1 MRRDHDAAEGAA
13 MKVIASTDRA
23 FKVMVKRITTRSNL
37 QGGAVET
44 TVRTILS
51 AVARGGDQALV
62 RYTKKYDKVSL
73 KPPQFRV
80 SPEQVKE
87 AYYQIR
93 KEEGDAL
100 RYAAQR
106 IMAFHER
113 QRSKT
118 WMYQDNGAT
127 LGQVVVPLDAVGL
140 YVPGGKAVYP
150 SSVLMCAIPA
160 KVAGVKRVVMCTPA
174 SKVGISPYLL
184 VAADI
189 AGVDEVYRIGGAQ
202 AIAAMAYGTKTI
214 ARVDK
219 IVGPGN
225 IFVARAKRLL
235 YGTVDIDMI
244 AGPSELLVIADEAA
258 NPVHVAADLLCEAEH
273 DEEARV
279 YLVTTSDRLAK
290 EVVRQVQD
298 QLKRL
303 NRMKIVA
310 KSLARYAVAFVV
322 ASMEEAIDLANDIAP
337 EHLTLSVDRPFDYL
351 EKVRHAGALFLGRY
365 TPPAV
370 ADYVAGP
377 NHVLPTG
384 GTARFFSPLSFD
396 DYVKKSNIIAY
407 SKEELVKVRDHL
419 SRIAHMEGLDAH
431 AKSVESRQV

>member
-1 MRRDHDAAEGAA
+1 
-13 MKVIASTDRA
+13 MKVLMSSDRA
-23 FKVMVKRITTRSNL
+23 FKAALRRVTSRSNL
-37 QGGAVET
+37 QGGKVEAA
-44 TVRTILS
+44 VRTILK
-51 AVARGGDQALV
+51 AVARGGDNAV
-62 RYTKKYDKVSL
+62 IRYTKKFDRVSL
-73 KPPQFRV
+73 KPVQFRV
-80 SPEQVKE
+80 GPQQIKE

-113 QRSKT
+113 QRTKT

-127 LGQVVVPLDAVGL
+127 LGQMILPLDAVGL

-150 SSVLMCAIPA
+150 SSVLMAAIPA
-160 KVAGVKRVVMCTPA
+160 KVAGVKRVVMCTPTPR
-174 SKVGISPYLL
+174 GEMSPYLL

-189 AGVDEVYRIGGAQ
+189 AGVDEVYRIGGVQ
-202 AIAAMAYGTKTI
+202 AIGALAYGTKTI

-225 IFVARAKRLL
+225 AFVTTAKRLL
-235 YGTVDIDMI
+235 YGTVSLDMV
-244 AGPSELLVIADEAA
+244 AGPSELLVIADDDA
-258 NPVHVAADLLCEAEH
+258 NASHVAADLLCEAEH
-273 DEEARV
+273 DEDAQV
-279 YLVTTSDRLAK
+279 YLVTTSERLAK
-290 EVVRQVQD
+290 NVARLVQE
-298 QLKRL
+298 QLKKLKRE
-303 NRMKIVA
+303 KIIS
-310 KSLARYAVAFVV
+310 KSLARHAVAFIVS
-322 ASMEEAIDLANDIAP
+322 SMAEAIDLANDIAP
-337 EHLTLSVDRPFDYL
+337 EHLTLSVERPFDYL

-365 TPPAV
+365 TPPAI

-407 SKEELVKVRDHL
+407 TKEELVKVKDHV
-419 SRIAHMEGLDAH
+419 SRIAQMEGLDAH
-431 AKSVESRQV
+431 LKSVESRYL

>member
-1 MRRDHDAAEGAA
+1 
-13 MKVIASTDRA
+13 MKVLMSSDRA
-23 FKVMVKRITTRSNL
+23 FKTALRRVTSRSNL
-37 QGGAVET
+37 QGGKVEAA
-44 TVRTILS
+44 VRTILK
-51 AVARGGDQALV
+51 AVARGGDNAV
-62 RYTKKYDKVSL
+62 IRYTKKFDRVSL
-73 KPPQFRV
+73 KPVQFRV
-80 SPEQVKE
+80 GPQQIKE

-113 QRSKT
+113 QRTKT

-127 LGQVVVPLDAVGL
+127 LGQMVMPLDAVGL

-150 SSVLMCAIPA
+150 SSVLMAAIPA
-160 KVAGVKRVVMCTPA
+160 KVAGVKRVVMCTPTPR
-174 SKVGISPYLL
+174 GEMSPYLL

-189 AGVDEVYRIGGAQ
+189 AGVDEVYRIGGVQ
-202 AIAAMAYGTKTI
+202 AIGALAYGTKTI

-225 IFVARAKRLL
+225 AFVTTAKRLL
-235 YGTVDIDMI
+235 YGTVSLDMV
-244 AGPSELLVIADEAA
+244 AGPSELLVIADDDA
-258 NPVHVAADLLCEAEH
+258 NASHVAADLLCEAEH
-273 DEEARV
+273 DEDAQV
-279 YLVTTSDRLAK
+279 YLVTTSERLAK
-290 EVVRQVQD
+290 NVARLVQE
-298 QLKRL
+298 QLKK
-303 NRMKIVA
+303 MKREKIIS
-310 KSLARYAVAFVV
+310 KSLARHAVAFIVS
-322 ASMEEAIDLANDIAP
+322 SMAEAIDLANDIAP
-337 EHLTLSVDRPFDYL
+337 EHLTLSVERPFDYL

-365 TPPAV
+365 TPPAI

-407 SKEELVKVRDHL
+407 TKEELVKVKDHL
-419 SRIAHMEGLDAH
+419 SRIAQMEGLDAH
-431 AKSVESRQV
+431 LKSVESRYL